1 MDDFP
6 IRFSFVEGIA
16 VVSVEGELDFHT
28 MPLLSAAIEELIARD
43 RHQIVL
49 DCHEIQLMSSAA
61 LGMLMT
67 AVEKLESYGGSL
79 KLADLHYRVA
89 NFLEAIRYPFLPPA
103 YNTVDEAV
111 ASFLNGDSAAE

>member
-16 VVSVEGELDFHT
+16 AVKVDGELDSRT
-28 MPLLSAAIEELIARD
+28 RTLLTAAIEELIARD